1 MGSGIF
7 LSVSLSHLN
16 SSLWGAPFSY
26 QGKKRTPPFP
36 QIQYEN
42 FQGRALLVW
51 REAHTH
57 LWTNHCCSLKE
68 SEFDARRMEGGRR
81 VDKKYIL
88 FVQHDTPPVS
98 GGEGGA
104 FSVSLNSPPTF
115 SQHHSGGGFQGPCL
129 L

>member
-7 LSVSLSHLN
+7 LPASLSHLN

-26 QGKKRTPPFP
+26 QGKKRTPPHPPP

-51 REAHTH
+51 RESHTY
-57 LWTNHCCSLKE
+57 LRTNHCCSLKE

-88 FVQHDTPPVS
+88 FVQYDTPPVS
-98 GGEGGA
+98 GGEWGGI
-104 FSVSLNSPPTF
+104 FSFPE
-115 SQHHSGGGFQGPCL
+115 
-129 L
+129 